1 MRPHSLEIIHGL
13 QNALI
18 THIMPEL
25 RSSYAQAQAMY
36 MILLLGVLTKYWDG
50 HVQTL
55 VDDNR
60 EMRGLFE
67 DAAEALGSAG
77 TSGRQGEPDALA
89 VELRGEAGHAS
100 TSLRMT
106 DLLEENN
113 RLRALLARLAVVCDQ
128 AEVDPTLSAL
138 KPLRPRLVEHMR
150 REVSQ
155 RIVPIMGS

>member
-1 MRPHSLEIIHGL
+1 VRPHSLEIIQGL
-13 QNALI
+13 QNVLI

-36 MILLLGVLTKYWDG
+36 MILLLGVLTRYWDG
-50 HVQTL
+50 RVQAL
-55 VDDNR
+55 DDDNR

-67 DAAEALGSAG
+67 DAAEALGSVG
-77 TSGRQGEPDALA
+77 TSRRQGEPDALA
-89 VELRGEAGHAS
+89 AELRGEAGRTS

-113 RLRALLARLAVVCDQ
+113 RLRALLARLAVICDR
-128 AEVDPTLSAL
+128 AEIDPALSAL
-138 KPLRPRLVEHMR
+138 KPLRLKLVEHMR

>member
-1 MRPHSLEIIHGL
+1 VRPHSLEIIQGL

-36 MILLLGVLTKYWDG
+36 MILLLNVLARYWDG
-50 HVQTL
+50 HVQAL

-67 DAAEALGSAG
+67 GAAEALGSVG
-77 TSGRQGEPDALA
+77 TFRREGEPDALA
-89 VELRGEAGHAS
+89 AELRGEAGRTS

-113 RLRALLARLAVVCDQ
+113 RLRALLARLAVICDR
-128 AEVDPTLSAL
+128 AEVDPALSAL
-138 KPLRPRLVEHMR
+138 KSLRLKLVEHMR